1 MTRQDRAVLV
11 AADVNGPERRDE
23 NNTIRCVQF
32 TGQKVDFPPTMT
44 EYNQLWRALYLK
56 HQRCYLQ

>member
-44 EYNQLWRALYLK
+44 EYNQLWRAL
-56 HQRCYLQ
+56 